1 MTDFVYQLRRLS
13 AGLIVCGIRFTASDR
28 QVPTLSPDRSSNLS
42 PSGRAVFGAPG
53 ANQTAEMK
61 GTLILMSNPLS
72 YDEVHAIVREELA
85 EVLGIETDEVT
96 TAPMSDQGVESLDIV
111 ELRRNLES
119 KFRVTFPRSNVL
131 SALADELGGKDRVY
145 DAEGRI
151 TKLAESALYQ
161 SAFGYTAADFQAGAW
176 PHEVSGAT
184 TTVHWA
190 SMAHRLLNPSAG
202 QISGDEL
209 LVADVREALAQ
220 ANSVVA

>member
-1 MTDFVYQLRRLS
+1 
-13 AGLIVCGIRFTASDR
+13 
-28 QVPTLSPDRSSNLS
+28 
-42 PSGRAVFGAPG
+42 
-53 ANQTAEMK
+53 MK

-184 TTVHWA
+184 TTAHWA

-202 QISGDEL
+202 QITGDEL
-209 LVADVREALAQ
+209 LVADVREALTQ